1 MEQNT
6 SSTRTTSFTAEYDS
20 FEAALLA
27 ACERLRQLEAD
38 VRDYVPKTRAQAIEE
53 LKVRQ
58 PLDELGFAHVSEQDK
73 ADWYELRV
81 EPYLDMGHQ
90 IRTLIGTRFIAEH
103 AVIVMMSAAL
113 AEALI
118 NVSMQYLLAKSGK
131 AHMFPLFDKWAVMEK
146 WEYGP
151 QLALGTY
158 SFSRSSQ
165 TYCILKE
172 LIAARN
178 AAMHY
183 KGLLEIEGVQH
194 FKSTSMY
201 KRSVREQLPWLKRV
215 ANLPY
220 SLHLHL
226 LRHFEWGN
234 EPSIMLGLHE
244 PFPDLAL
251 DKDMH

>member
-1 MEQNT
+1 
-6 SSTRTTSFTAEYDS
+6 
-20 FEAALLA
+20 
-27 ACERLRQLEAD
+27 
-38 VRDYVPKTRAQAIEE
+38 
-53 LKVRQ
+53 
-58 PLDELGFAHVSEQDK
+58 
-73 ADWYELRV
+73 
-81 EPYLDMGHQ
+81 MGYQ
-90 IRTLIGTRFIAEH
+90 IRTMIGTRFIAEH

-118 NVSMQYLLAKSGK
+118 NVSMQYLLAKSER
-131 AHMFPLFDKWAVMEK
+131 AHLFPLFDKWTIMEK

-151 QLALGTY
+151 LLALGTY
-158 SFSRSSQ
+158 SFSKSSQ

-172 LIAARN
+172 LVSARN

-194 FKSTSMY
+194 FKGTSMY
-201 KRSVREQLPWLKRV
+201 KRSIPEQLPWLKKV

-220 SLHLHL
+220 SLYLHL

-234 EPSIMLGLHE
+234 EPAIMLGLRE

-251 DKDMH
+251 DKESL